1 MFNYYLK
8 LGWLSIR
15 GNPWLSLLMVAAIGT
30 GIGACM
36 TILTVNH
43 AMSSNPIPQKS
54 EQLFHVQLDSWDA
67 NDPGPDGYN
76 PPDQVTYRD
85 AIALMEG
92 APAFRQIASNRSG
105 LVLEPESGDENPYT
119 VDIRNTWA
127 DFFPMFDLPFLFGSG
142 WDSTA
147 DENREPVVVLSREL
161 DERVF
166 GGQDPVGRTVRM
178 SGINFRVVG
187 VIDEWLP
194 VPKFYDVTNGAFN
207 LPEDAFIPF
216 TLAIDQDLPRNGNT
230 NCWKP
235 VEGDGRD
242 AFLNSECAWIQFWAE
257 LRDEDEKAEY
267 MNWLN
272 AYVEQQKE
280 LGRFPRPLNNRLLD
294 VMEWMEDRQVVEDDA
309 QVMLGLSFLFLVV
322 CLLNTIGLLLA
333 KFMRK
338 TGDISVRRALGA
350 RRSDLFV
357 QHMIEA
363 GLIGLG
369 GGILGLGLT
378 WLGLRGIEVLFGDF
392 VENLV
397 HLDWQMMLTAVG
409 LAIASALVAGLYPTW
424 RATQVM
430 PASQLK
436 TQ

>member
-15 GNPWLSLLMVAAIGT
+15 TNPWLSLLMVAAIGT

-54 EQLFHVQLDSWDA
+54 EVLFHVQLDSWEA
-67 NDPGPDGYN
+67 GEPGPDGYN
-76 PPDQVTYRD
+76 PPDQMTYRD
-85 AIALMEG
+85 AIALQEE
-92 APAFRQIASNRSG
+92 APAFRSVANNRSG
-105 LVLEPESGDENPYT
+105 LVLEPEGGDENPYT

-127 DFFPMFDLPFLFGSG
+127 DFFPMFDLPFLYGSG
-142 WDSTA
+142 WDESA
-147 DENREPVVVLSREL
+147 DENREAVVVLSREL
-161 DERVF
+161 NDRVF
-166 GGQDPVGRTVRM
+166 GGENSVGRTVRM

-194 VPKFYDVTNGAFN
+194 VPKYYDVTNGAFN
-207 LPEDAFIPF
+207 LPEEAFIPF
-216 TLAIDQDLPRNGNT
+216 TFAIEQDLPRNGNT

-235 VEGDGRD
+235 VDGEGRD

-257 LRDEDEKAEY
+257 LRNEEEEAAY
-267 MNWLN
+267 MSWLN
-272 AYVEQQKE
+272 AYVEEQKV
-280 LGRFPRPLNNRLLD
+280 LGRFPRPLNNRLND

-350 RRSDLFV
+350 RRSDLFL

-369 GGILGLGLT
+369 GGVLGLGLT

-392 VENLV
+392 VEHLV
-397 HLDWQMMLTAVG
+397 HLDWQMMLTAIA
-409 LAIASALVAGLYPTW
+409 LAIVSALVAGLYPTW
-424 RATQVM
+424 RAMQIM

>member
-161 DERVF
+161 NERVF
-166 GGQDPVGRTVRM
+166 GGEDPVGRTVRM

>member
-15 GNPWLSLLMVAAIGT
+15 SNPWLSLLMVAAIGT

-43 AMSSNPIPQKS
+43 AMSGNPIPQKS
-54 EQLFHVQLDSWDA
+54 DELFHVQLDSWDA
-67 NDPGPDGYN
+67 NDPGPDGFN

-105 LVLEPESGDENPYT
+105 LVLEPEDGDENPYT

-142 WDSTA
+142 WDSEA
-147 DENREPVVVLSREL
+147 DETREPVVVLSREL
-161 DERVF
+161 NERLF
-166 GGQDPVGRTVRM
+166 GGEDSVGRTVRM
-178 SGINFRVVG
+178 SGINFRIVG
-187 VIDEWLP
+187 VLDEWLP

-235 VEGDGRD
+235 RDGDGRE

-257 LRDEDEKAEY
+257 LRNDDEKADY

-272 AYVEQQKE
+272 AYVEEQKA

-294 VMEWMEDRQVVEDDA
+294 VMEWMEDQQVVEDDA
-309 QVMLGLSFLFLVV
+309 QVMLGLSFLFLLV

-338 TGDISVRRALGA
+338 SGDISVRRALGA

-357 QHMIEA
+357 QHMVEA

-369 GGILGLGLT
+369 GGLLGLALT
-378 WLGLRGIEVLFGDF
+378 WFGLQGIELLFGDF

-397 HLDWQMMLTAVG
+397 HLDWKMTLTAIV
-409 LAIASALVAGLYPTW
+409 LAIVSALLAGLYPTW